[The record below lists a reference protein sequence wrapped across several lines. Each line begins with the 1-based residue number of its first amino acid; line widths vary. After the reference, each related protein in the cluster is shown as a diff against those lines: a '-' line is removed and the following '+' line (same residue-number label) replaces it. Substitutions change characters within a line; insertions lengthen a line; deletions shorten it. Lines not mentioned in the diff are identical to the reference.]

1 MINIALLILLIPLI
15 GTFIL
20 LYLQNSSKK
29 LTIITSNLSILLSFL
44 LSLYLLFIYI
54 SSNASAIS
62 QDVLTF
68 ADVKIYSLSFGLY
81 IDSLSLVMCAVVTSV
96 SFLVHYYSISYMKG
110 EKSFN
115 RFFVYTNF
123 FTFSML
129 LIVLSNNF
137 FQLFIGWELVGL
149 SSYLLIGFWIKKD
162 SAIKANYKAFLVNR
176 VGDIGLI
183 LGLCL
188 IFISYNTT
196 DYNEVF
202 QMKDTINSTAINIL
216 GYTFN
221 TLSFICLLLFIGA
234 MAKSAQVPLHF
245 WLPDS
250 MEGPTPISALIHAA
264 TMVTAGIYMVARLSP
279 LYVLAED
286 VSLFILYIGSVTAFF
301 LGLVALVQNDIK
313 RIIAYSTIS
322 QLGYMTA
329 ALGASL
335 YSLAI
340 FHLITHAF
348 FKALLFLCA
357 GSIIIKCHHEQD
369 IRKIGGL
376 RKFMPITYMAFLYA
390 SLSLIGFPL
399 TSGFYS
405 KETIIDA
412 VGYYG
417 HTIPYIML
425 LLSIFTTTLY
435 TAKIFSKVFFGE
447 CTLHIEDKK
456 ENVENKENDRE
467 MLMPLAV
474 LTIPSVFL
482 GIFIYDSLMLGT
494 LFGPS
499 LASQELVIFF
509 YNNYVINS
517 LNFFLHSFITINFLI
532 LLSGIV
538 FSYFYYYKKS
548 FEIKI
553 PLFIK
558 NILIEEYG
566 FNNFSSK
573 YIPKFQSFV
582 AKYLWKKID
591 ISTIDNGLINN
602 TSHFFDKIS
611 YKIRKIH
618 TGYIYHYS
626 LTIISALILL
636 LLIIRFR
643 Y

>member
-1 MINIALLILLIPLI
+1 MIYLALILLLAPLV
-15 GTFIL
+15 GTLLL
-20 LYLQNSSKK
+20 LYTQNNSKRLSLLISNSS
-29 LTIITSNLSILLSFL
+29 ILISFFV
-44 LSLYLLFIYI
+44 SMYLLFLYF
-54 SSNASAIS
+54 SSNYLPIS
-62 QDVLTF
+62 QDVLVF
-68 ADVKIYSLSFGLY
+68 ADTKLYSLSFGLY
-81 IDSLSLVMCAVVTSV
+81 IDSLSLVMSTVVTSV
-96 SFLVHYYSISYMKG
+96 SFLVHYYSISYMKD
-110 EKSFN
+110 ESSFN

-149 SSYLLIGFWIKKD
+149 SSYLLIGFWTSKE

-176 VGDIGLI
+176 VGDIGLL

-188 IFISYNTT
+188 VFVAYGTT
-196 DYNEVF
+196 NYTEVF
-202 QMKDTINSTAINIL
+202 NLKDTINNSELDIFVTS
-216 GYTFN
+216 FN
-221 TLSFICLLLFIGA
+221 LLSSICLLLFVGA

-286 VSLFILYIGSVTAFF
+286 VSIFILYVGSVTAFF

-376 RKFMPITYMAFLYA
+376 RKFMPITYLAFLYA

-405 KETIIDA
+405 KEVIIDA
-412 VGYYG
+412 IGYYN
-417 HTIPYIML
+417 HTIPYTML
-425 LLSIFTTTLY
+425 LAGIFITTLY
-435 TAKIFSKVFFGE
+435 TSKIFFKVFFGE
-447 CTLHIEDKK
+447 CTLHDRNE
-456 ENVENKENDRE
+456 KENDKE
-467 MLMPLAV
+467 MLVPLFI
-474 LTIPSVFL
+474 LTAPSVFL
-482 GIFIYDSLMLGT
+482 GLFIFDSLLSGT
-494 LFGPS
+494 LFGAS
-499 LASQELVIFF
+499 LMSNTVVLDF

-517 LNFFLHSFITINFLI
+517 LYFFLHSFMTINFFI
-532 LLSGIV
+532 LLIALI

-548 FEIKI
+548 FNISI
-553 PLFIK
+553 PNFLSTILK
-558 NILIEEYG
+558 NEYG
-566 FNNFSSK
+566 FNNLSTNF
-573 YIPKFQSFV
+573 IPKFQNSLT
-582 AKYLWKKID
+582 KYLWKNID
-591 ISTIDNGLINN
+591 ILTIDNGLINN
-602 TSHFFDKIS
+602 TSLMFDKIS
-611 YKIRKIH
+611 SKVRKFH

-626 LTIISALILL
+626 LTIISALILI
-636 LLIIRFR
+636 LLIIRIR

>member
-1 MINIALLILLIPLI
+1 MPV
-15 GTFIL
+15 
-20 LYLQNSSKK
+20 SK
-29 LTIITSNLSILLSFL
+29 
-44 LSLYLLFIYI
+44 
-54 SSNASAIS
+54 
-62 QDVLTF
+62 DVLVF
-68 ADVKIYSLSFGLY
+68 ADTKLYSLSFGLY
-81 IDSLSLVMCAVVTSV
+81 IDSLSLVMSTVVTSV

-110 EKSFN
+110 ESSFN
-115 RFFVYTNF
+115 RFFIYTNF

-149 SSYLLIGFWIKKD
+149 SSYLLIGFWVSKE

-176 VGDIGLI
+176 VGDIGLL

-188 IFISYNTT
+188 VFVAYGTT
-196 DYNEVF
+196 DYADVF
-202 QMKDTINSTAINIL
+202 NLKDTINNSELDIL
-216 GYTFN
+216 GTSFN
-221 TLSFICLLLFIGA
+221 LLSSICLLLFVGA

-279 LYVLAED
+279 LYVLAEN
-286 VSLFILYIGSVTAFF
+286 VSIFILYVGSVTAFF

-376 RKFMPITYMAFLYA
+376 RKFMPITYLAFLYA

-405 KETIIDA
+405 KEVIIDA
-412 VGYYG
+412 IGYYN

-425 LLSIFTTTLY
+425 LAGIFITTLY
-435 TAKIFSKVFFGE
+435 TSKIFFKVFFGE
-447 CTLHIEDKK
+447 CTLHDGE
-456 ENVENKENDRE
+456 EKENDKE
-467 MLMPLAV
+467 MLVPLFI
-474 LTIPSVFL
+474 LTAPSVFL
-482 GIFIYDSLMLGT
+482 GLFLFDSLLSGT
-494 LFGPS
+494 LFGVS
-499 LASQELVIFF
+499 LTSNTVVLDF

-517 LNFFLHSFITINFLI
+517 LYFFLHSFMTINFLI
-532 LLSGIV
+532 LLIALI
-538 FSYFYYYKKS
+538 FSYYYYYKKS
-548 FEIKI
+548 FNISI
-553 PLFIK
+553 PNFLITILK
-558 NILIEEYG
+558 NEYG
-566 FNNFSSK
+566 FNNLSAKF
-573 YIPKFQSFV
+573 IPKLQNLLTE
-582 AKYLWKKID
+582 YLWKNID

-602 TSHFFDKIS
+602 TSLMFDKIS
-611 YKIRKIH
+611 NKVRKFH

-626 LTIISALILL
+626 LTIISALILF
-636 LLIIRFR
+636 LLIIRIR

>member
-1 MINIALLILLIPLI
+1 MIYLAFLILLIPLL
-15 GTFIL
+15 GTLIL
-20 LYLQNSSKK
+20 LYLQSSSRK
-29 LTIITSNLSILLSFL
+29 LSIFVSNISIFLSFL
-44 LSLYLLFIYI
+44 ISIYLIYVYFSYSYEPISKNILFFASVETFSL
-54 SSNASAIS
+54 A
-62 QDVLTF
+62 
-68 ADVKIYSLSFGLY
+68 FGLY
-81 IDSLSLVMCAVVTSV
+81 IDSLSLIMSAVVTSV
-96 SFLVHYYSISYMKG
+96 SLLVHYYSISYMKD
-110 EKSFN
+110 ENSFN
-115 RFFVYTNF
+115 RFFIYTNF

-162 SAIKANYKAFLVNR
+162 SAVKANYKAFLVNR

-196 DYNEVF
+196 DYNQVF
-202 QMKDTINSTAINIL
+202 SLKDLIYDSETNIF
-216 GYTFN
+216 GFSFN
-221 TLSFICLLLFIGA
+221 TLSVICLLLFIGA

-279 LYVLAED
+279 LYEMTED
-286 VSLFILYIGSVTAFF
+286 VSLFILYIGSITAFF

-376 RKFMPITYMAFLYA
+376 KKFMPITYLAFLYA

-405 KETIIDA
+405 KESIIDGI
-412 VGYYG
+412 GYYG
-417 HTIPYIML
+417 HTIPYVML
-425 LLSIFTTTLY
+425 MISIFTTTLY
-435 TAKIFSKVFFGE
+435 TCKIFFKVFFGDS
-447 CTLHIEDKK
+447 TLHLSKDEAQ
-456 ENVENKENDRE
+456 KENDSE
-467 MLMPLAV
+467 ILAPLVILIA
-474 LTIPSVFL
+474 PSVFL
-482 GIFIYDSLMLGT
+482 GLFIFDYLMSGKLFDSSTISG
-494 LFGPS
+494 
-499 LASQELVIFF
+499 ELVFNF
-509 YNNYVINS
+509 YNDYVTNS
-517 LNFFLHSFITINFLI
+517 LEFFLHSFFTVNFLI
-532 LLSGIV
+532 LISAII
-538 FSYFYYYKKS
+538 FSYLYYYKKS
-548 FEIKI
+548 FDLKI
-553 PLFIK
+553 PEFIK
-558 NILIEEYG
+558 NILKDEYG
-566 FNNFSSK
+566 FNSLASNF
-573 YIPKFQSFV
+573 IPKMQSLV
-582 AKYLWKKID
+582 TTYLWKNID
-591 ISTIDNGLINN
+591 ISTIDNGIINN
-602 TSHFFDKIS
+602 TSDFFSKLS
-611 YKIRKIH
+611 YKIRKFH
-618 TGYIYHYS
+618 TGYIYHNS

-636 LLIIRFR
+636 LILIR
-643 Y
+643 YKY

>member
-1 MINIALLILLIPLI
+1 
-15 GTFIL
+15 
-20 LYLQNSSKK
+20 
-29 LTIITSNLSILLSFL
+29 
-44 LSLYLLFIYI
+44 
-54 SSNASAIS
+54 
-62 QDVLTF
+62 
-68 ADVKIYSLSFGLY
+68 
-81 IDSLSLVMCAVVTSV
+81 
-96 SFLVHYYSISYMKG
+96 
-110 EKSFN
+110 
-115 RFFVYTNF
+115 
-123 FTFSML
+123 ML

-149 SSYLLIGFWIKKD
+149 SSYLLIGFWTSKE

-176 VGDIGLI
+176 VGDIGLL

-188 IFISYNTT
+188 IFVAYGTT
-196 DYNEVF
+196 NYIEVF
-202 QMKDTINSTAINIL
+202 NLKDTMNNSELDIFGTS
-216 GYTFN
+216 FN
-221 TLSFICLLLFIGA
+221 LLSSICLLLFVGA

-279 LYVLAED
+279 LYVLTED
-286 VSLFILYIGSVTAFF
+286 VSIFILYVGSVTAFF

-376 RKFMPITYMAFLYA
+376 RKFMPITYLAFLYA

-405 KETIIDA
+405 KEVIIDA
-412 VGYYG
+412 IGYYD

-425 LLSIFTTTLY
+425 LAGIFITTLY
-435 TAKIFSKVFFGE
+435 TSKIFFKVFFGE
-447 CTLHIEDKK
+447 STLHDRNE
-456 ENVENKENDRE
+456 KENDKE
-467 MLMPLAV
+467 MLAPLFI
-474 LTIPSVFL
+474 LTAPSVFL
-482 GIFIYDSLMLGT
+482 GLFIFDSLLSGT
-494 LFGPS
+494 LLGDS
-499 LASQELVIFF
+499 LTFNTVVLDF

-517 LNFFLHSFITINFLI
+517 LYFFLHSFMTINFFI
-532 LLSGIV
+532 LLIALI
-538 FSYFYYYKKS
+538 FSYYYYYKKS
-548 FEIKI
+548 FNISI
-553 PLFIK
+553 PNFLSAILK
-558 NILIEEYG
+558 NEYG
-566 FNNFSSK
+566 FNNLSAKF
-573 YIPKFQSFV
+573 IPKFQNLLT
-582 AKYLWKKID
+582 KYLWKNID
-591 ISTIDNGLINN
+591 ILTIDNGLINN
-602 TSHFFDKIS
+602 TSLMFDKIS
-611 YKIRKIH
+611 NKVRKFH

-626 LTIISALILL
+626 LTIISALILI
-636 LLIIRFR
+636 LLIIRIR

>member
-1 MINIALLILLIPLI
+1 MIYLALILLLAPLV
-15 GTFIL
+15 GTLLL
-20 LYLQNSSKK
+20 LYTQNNSKRLSIFISNSS
-29 LTIITSNLSILLSFL
+29 ILISFFV
-44 LSLYLLFIYI
+44 SMYLLFLYF
-54 SSNASAIS
+54 SRNYLPIS
-62 QDVLTF
+62 QDVLVF
-68 ADVKIYSLSFGLY
+68 ADTKLYSLSFGLY
-81 IDSLSLVMCAVVTSV
+81 IDSLSLVMSTVVTSV
-96 SFLVHYYSISYMKG
+96 SFLVHYYSISYMKD
-110 EKSFN
+110 ESSFN

-149 SSYLLIGFWIKKD
+149 SSYLLIGFWTSKE

-176 VGDIGLI
+176 VGDIGLL

-188 IFISYNTT
+188 VFVAYGTT
-196 DYNEVF
+196 NYTEVF
-202 QMKDTINSTAINIL
+202 NLKDTINNSELDIFGTS
-216 GYTFN
+216 FN
-221 TLSFICLLLFIGA
+221 LLSSICLLLFVGA

-264 TMVTAGIYMVARLSP
+264 TIVTAGIYMVARLSP

-286 VSLFILYIGSVTAFF
+286 VSIFILYVGSVTAFF

-376 RKFMPITYMAFLYA
+376 RKFMPITYLAFLYA

-405 KETIIDA
+405 KEVIIDA
-412 VGYYG
+412 IGYYN
-417 HTIPYIML
+417 HTIPYTML
-425 LLSIFTTTLY
+425 LAGIFITTLY
-435 TAKIFSKVFFGE
+435 TSKIFFKVFFGE
-447 CTLHIEDKK
+447 CTLHDRNE
-456 ENVENKENDRE
+456 KENDKE
-467 MLMPLAV
+467 MLVPLFI
-474 LTIPSVFL
+474 LTAPSVFL
-482 GIFIYDSLMLGT
+482 GLFIFDSLLSGT
-494 LFGPS
+494 LFGAS
-499 LASQELVIFF
+499 LMSNTVVLDF

-517 LNFFLHSFITINFLI
+517 LYFFLHSFMTINFFI
-532 LLSGIV
+532 LLIALI
-538 FSYFYYYKKS
+538 FSYYYYYKKS
-548 FEIKI
+548 FNISI
-553 PLFIK
+553 PNFLSTILK
-558 NILIEEYG
+558 NEYG
-566 FNNFSSK
+566 FNNLSTNF
-573 YIPKFQSFV
+573 IPKFQNSLT
-582 AKYLWKKID
+582 KYLWKNID
-591 ISTIDNGLINN
+591 ILTIDNGLINN
-602 TSHFFDKIS
+602 TSLMFDKIS
-611 YKIRKIH
+611 NKVRKFH

-626 LTIISALILL
+626 LTIISALILI
-636 LLIIRFR
+636 LLIIRIR

>member
-1 MINIALLILLIPLI
+1 MIYLALILLLAPLV
-15 GTFIL
+15 GTLLL
-20 LYLQNSSKK
+20 LYTQNNSKR
-29 LTIITSNLSILLSFL
+29 LSILISNSSILISFFV
-44 LSLYLLFIYI
+44 SIYLLFLY
-54 SSNASAIS
+54 SSRNYLPLS
-62 QDVLTF
+62 QDVLVF
-68 ADVKIYSLSFGLY
+68 ADTKLYSLSFGLY
-81 IDSLSLVMCAVVTSV
+81 IDSLSLVMSTVVTSV
-96 SFLVHYYSISYMKG
+96 SFLVHYYSISYMKD
-110 EKSFN
+110 ESSFN

-149 SSYLLIGFWIKKD
+149 SSYLLIGFWTSKE

-176 VGDIGLI
+176 VGDVGL
-183 LGLCL
+183 LHGLCL
-188 IFISYNTT
+188 VFVAYGTT
-196 DYNEVF
+196 NYIEVF
-202 QMKDTINSTAINIL
+202 NLKDTINNSELDIFGTS
-216 GYTFN
+216 FN
-221 TLSFICLLLFIGA
+221 LLSSICLLLFVGA

-286 VSLFILYIGSVTAFF
+286 VSIFILYVGSVTAFF

-376 RKFMPITYMAFLYA
+376 RKFMPITYLAFLYA

-405 KETIIDA
+405 KEVIIDA
-412 VGYYG
+412 IGYYN
-417 HTIPYIML
+417 HTIPYTML
-425 LLSIFTTTLY
+425 LAGIFITTLY
-435 TAKIFSKVFFGE
+435 TSKIFFKVFFGE
-447 CTLHIEDKK
+447 CTLHDRNE
-456 ENVENKENDRE
+456 KENDKE
-467 MLMPLAV
+467 MLVPLFI
-474 LTIPSVFL
+474 LTAPSVFL
-482 GIFIYDSLMLGT
+482 GLFIFDSLLSGT
-494 LFGPS
+494 LFGAS
-499 LASQELVIFF
+499 LMSNTVVLDF

-517 LNFFLHSFITINFLI
+517 LYFFLHSFMTINFFI
-532 LLSGIV
+532 LLIALI
-538 FSYFYYYKKS
+538 FSYYYYYKKS
-548 FEIKI
+548 FNISI
-553 PLFIK
+553 PNFLSTILK
-558 NILIEEYG
+558 NEYG
-566 FNNFSSK
+566 FNNLSTNF
-573 YIPKFQSFV
+573 IPKFQNSLT
-582 AKYLWKKID
+582 KYLWKNID
-591 ISTIDNGLINN
+591 ILTIDNGLINN
-602 TSHFFDKIS
+602 TSLMFDKIS
-611 YKIRKIH
+611 SKVRKFH

-626 LTIISALILL
+626 LTIISALILI
-636 LLIIRFR
+636 LLIIRIR

>member
-29 LTIITSNLSILLSFL
+29 LTIITSNLSILLSLL

-81 IDSLSLVMCAVVTSV
+81 IDSLSLVMCSVVTSV
-96 SFLVHYYSISYMKG
+96 SFLVHYYSISYMKD

-129 LIVLSNNF
+129 LIILSNNF

-202 QMKDTINSTAINIL
+202 QMKDTINSTTINIF

-279 LYVLAED
+279 LYVIAED

-301 LGLVALVQNDIK
+301 LGIVALVQNDIK

-417 HTIPYIML
+417 HTIPYVML

-447 CTLHIEDKK
+447 CTLHK
-456 ENVENKENDRE
+456 EGEKDNKENDRE
-467 MLMPLAV
+467 MLMPLVV
-474 LTIPSVFL
+474 LTAPSVFL
-482 GIFIYDSLMLGT
+482 GIFIYDSLMLGN
-494 LFGPS
+494 LFESS
-499 LASQELVIFF
+499 LASQELVISF

-517 LNFFLHSFITINFLI
+517 LNFFLHSFMTINFLI
-532 LLSGIV
+532 LLSGII
-538 FSYFYYYKKS
+538 FSYFYFYKKS

-573 YIPKFQSFV
+573 YIPEFQNFL

-591 ISTIDNGLINN
+591 ISTIDNGFINN
-602 TSHFFDKIS
+602 TSNFINKVSHKV
-611 YKIRKIH
+611 RKTH

-626 LTIISALILL
+626 LTIITALILL

>member
-29 LTIITSNLSILLSFL
+29 LTIITSNLSILLSLL

-81 IDSLSLVMCAVVTSV
+81 IDSLSLVMCTVVTSV
-96 SFLVHYYSISYMKG
+96 SFLVHYYSISYMKD

-202 QMKDTINSTAINIL
+202 QMKDTINSTAINIF

-279 LYVLAED
+279 LYVIAED
-286 VSLFILYIGSVTAFF
+286 VSLFILYIGSATAFF
-301 LGLVALVQNDIK
+301 LGIVALVQNDIK

-417 HTIPYIML
+417 HTIPYVML

-435 TAKIFSKVFFGE
+435 TAKIFSRVFFGE
-447 CTLHIEDKK
+447 CTLHE
-456 ENVENKENDRE
+456 EGETENKENDRE
-467 MLMPLAV
+467 MLMPLVV
-474 LTIPSVFL
+474 LTAPSVFL

-494 LFGPS
+494 LFGSS
-499 LASQELVIFF
+499 LASQELVISF

-517 LNFFLHSFITINFLI
+517 LNFFLHSFMTINFLI
-532 LLSGIV
+532 LLSGII

-573 YIPKFQSFV
+573 YIPEFQNFL

-591 ISTIDNGLINN
+591 ISTIDNGFINN
-602 TSHFFDKIS
+602 TSNFIDKIS
-611 YKIRKIH
+611 HKVRKTH

-626 LTIISALILL
+626 LTIITALILL
-636 LLIIRFR
+636 LIIIRFR

>member
-1 MINIALLILLIPLI
+1 M
-15 GTFIL
+15 
-20 LYLQNSSKK
+20 S
-29 LTIITSNLSILLSFL
+29 
-44 LSLYLLFIYI
+44 
-54 SSNASAIS
+54 
-62 QDVLTF
+62 
-68 ADVKIYSLSFGLY
+68 
-81 IDSLSLVMCAVVTSV
+81 AVVTSV
-96 SFLVHYYSISYMKG
+96 SLLVHYYSISYMKD
-110 EKSFN
+110 EPSFN

-162 SAIKANYKAFLVNR
+162 SAVKANYKAFLVNR
-176 VGDIGLI
+176 LGDIGLI

-196 DYNEVF
+196 DYDQVFNLKNIIYSNE
-202 QMKDTINSTAINIL
+202 TNIF
-216 GYTFN
+216 GSSFN
-221 TLSFICLLLFIGA
+221 TLSIICFLLFIGA

-279 LYVLAED
+279 LYEMTED
-286 VSLFILYIGSVTAFF
+286 VSLFILYIGSITAFF
-301 LGLVALVQNDIK
+301 LGLVALIQNDIK

-376 RKFMPITYMAFLYA
+376 KKFMPITYLAFLYGG
-390 SLSLIGFPL
+390 LSLIGFPL

-405 KETIIDA
+405 KESIIDGI
-412 VGYYG
+412 GYYG
-417 HTIPYIML
+417 HTIPYVML

-435 TAKIFSKVFFGE
+435 TCKIFFKVFFGE
-447 CTLHIEDKK
+447 STLHITNNEAQ
-456 ENVENKENDRE
+456 KENDSE
-467 MLMPLAV
+467 MLTPLVILIAP
-474 LTIPSVFL
+474 TVFL
-482 GIFIYDSLMLGT
+482 GLFIFDPLMSGK
-494 LFGPS
+494 LFQSSTISG
-499 LASQELVIFF
+499 ELVSTF
-509 YNNYVINS
+509 YNEYIINS
-517 LNFFLHSFITINFLI
+517 LKFFLHSFFTINFLI
-532 LLSGIV
+532 LLSAII
-538 FSYFYYYKKS
+538 FSYLYYYKKS
-548 FEIKI
+548 FKVKI
-553 PLFIK
+553 PEPIK
-558 NILIEEYG
+558 NILKDEYG
-566 FNNFSSK
+566 FNSLASI
-573 YIPKFQSFV
+573 YIPKIQNIFTH
-582 AKYLWKKID
+582 YLWKSID

-602 TSHFFDKIS
+602 TSNFFNKIS
-611 YKIRKIH
+611 YKIRKFH
-618 TGYIYHYS
+618 TGYIYHNS
-626 LTIISALILL
+626 LTIISALII
-636 LLIIRFR
+636 LLILIR
-643 Y
+643 YKY

>member
-1 MINIALLILLIPLI
+1 MINLALLLLIIPLI
-15 GTFIL
+15 GTLIL
-20 LYLQNSSKK
+20 LYLQNSSRK
-29 LTIITSNLSILLSFL
+29 LTIIVSNLSILLSFL
-44 LSLYLLFIYI
+44 LSLYLLFLYT
-54 SSNASAIS
+54 SSNATALSE
-62 QDVLTF
+62 DVLIF
-68 ADVKIYSLSFGLY
+68 ADVKVYSLAFGLY
-81 IDSLSLVMCAVVTSV
+81 VDSLSLVMCTVVTSV
-96 SFLVHYYSISYMKG
+96 SFLVHYYSISYMKD
-110 EKSFN
+110 ENSFN
-115 RFFVYTNF
+115 RFFIYTNF

-149 SSYLLIGFWIKKD
+149 SSYLLIGFWTRKD

-196 DYNEVF
+196 NYNEVF
-202 QMKDTINSTAINIL
+202 QLKDTINNTNINIF
-216 GYTFN
+216 GFTFN
-221 TLSFICLLLFIGA
+221 ALSIICLLLFIGA

-279 LYVLAED
+279 LYVLVED
-286 VSLFILYIGSVTAFF
+286 VSLFILYVGSITAFF

-417 HTIPYIML
+417 HTIPYILL
-425 LLSIFTTTLY
+425 LLSIFITTLY

-447 CTLHIEDKK
+447 STLHADNIA
-456 ENVENKENDRE
+456 ENNENDKE
-467 MLMPLAV
+467 MLIPLVV
-474 LTIPSVFL
+474 LTAPSVFL

-494 LFGPS
+494 LFGSS
-499 LASQELVIFF
+499 LAGKELVLSF
-509 YNNYVINS
+509 YNDYVISS
-517 LNFFLHSFITINFLI
+517 LYFFLHSFFTINFWI
-532 LLSGIV
+532 LLIGII
-538 FSYFYYYKKS
+538 FGYFYYYKKS
-548 FEIKI
+548 FQIKLPTYI
-553 PLFIK
+553 RDVLVG
-558 NILIEEYG
+558 EYG
-566 FNNFSSK
+566 FNMFSSK
-573 YIPKFQSFV
+573 YIPVFQDFL
-582 AKYLWKKID
+582 AKYLWKRVD
-591 ISTIDNGLINN
+591 ISTIDNGFINN
-602 TSHFFDKIS
+602 TSYLLDKIS
-611 YKIRKIH
+611 HKVRKAH
-618 TGYIYHYS
+618 TGFIYHYS

-636 LLIIRFR
+636 LLIIRYR

>member
-1 MINIALLILLIPLI
+1 LIYLALILLLAPLV
-15 GTFIL
+15 GTLLL
-20 LYLQNSSKK
+20 LYTQNNSKR
-29 LTIITSNLSILLSFL
+29 LSILISNSSILISFFV
-44 LSLYLLFIYI
+44 SMYLLFLYF
-54 SSNASAIS
+54 SRNYLPIS
-62 QDVLTF
+62 QDVLVF
-68 ADVKIYSLSFGLY
+68 ADTKLYSLSFGLY
-81 IDSLSLVMCAVVTSV
+81 IDSLSLVMSTVVTSV
-96 SFLVHYYSISYMKG
+96 SFLVHYYSISYMKD
-110 EKSFN
+110 ESSFN

-149 SSYLLIGFWIKKD
+149 SSYLLIGFWTSKE

-176 VGDIGLI
+176 VGDIGLL

-188 IFISYNTT
+188 VFVAYGTT
-196 DYNEVF
+196 NYTEVF
-202 QMKDTINSTAINIL
+202 NLKDTINNSELDIFGTS
-216 GYTFN
+216 FN
-221 TLSFICLLLFIGA
+221 LLSSICLLLFVGA

-286 VSLFILYIGSVTAFF
+286 VSIFILYVGSVTAFF

-376 RKFMPITYMAFLYA
+376 RKFMPITYLAFLYA

-405 KETIIDA
+405 KEVIIDA
-412 VGYYG
+412 IGYYN
-417 HTIPYIML
+417 HTIPYTML
-425 LLSIFTTTLY
+425 LAGIFITTLY
-435 TAKIFSKVFFGE
+435 TSKIFFKVFFGE
-447 CTLHIEDKK
+447 CTLHDRNE
-456 ENVENKENDRE
+456 KENDKE
-467 MLMPLAV
+467 MLVPLFI
-474 LTIPSVFL
+474 LTAPSVFL
-482 GIFIYDSLMLGT
+482 GLFIFDSLLSGT
-494 LFGPS
+494 LFGAS
-499 LASQELVIFF
+499 LMSNTVVLDF

-517 LNFFLHSFITINFLI
+517 LYFFLHSFMTINFFI
-532 LLSGIV
+532 LLIALI
-538 FSYFYYYKKS
+538 FSYYYYYKKS
-548 FEIKI
+548 FNISI
-553 PLFIK
+553 PNFLSTILK
-558 NILIEEYG
+558 NEYG
-566 FNNFSSK
+566 FNNLSTNF
-573 YIPKFQSFV
+573 IPKFQNSLT
-582 AKYLWKKID
+582 KYLWKNID
-591 ISTIDNGLINN
+591 ILTIDNGLINN
-602 TSHFFDKIS
+602 TSLMFDKIS
-611 YKIRKIH
+611 SKVRKFH

-626 LTIISALILL
+626 LTIISALILI
-636 LLIIRFR
+636 LLIIRIR

>member
-1 MINIALLILLIPLI
+1 MIYLALILLLAPLV
-15 GTFIL
+15 GTLLL
-20 LYLQNSSKK
+20 LYTQDNSKRLSIFISNSSI
-29 LTIITSNLSILLSFL
+29 LISFFVSI
-44 LSLYLLFIYI
+44 YLLFLYF
-54 SSNASAIS
+54 SRNYLPIS
-62 QDVLTF
+62 QDVLVF
-68 ADVKIYSLSFGLY
+68 ADTKLYSLSFGLY
-81 IDSLSLVMCAVVTSV
+81 IDSLSLVMSTVVTSV
-96 SFLVHYYSISYMKG
+96 SFLVHYYSISYMKD
-110 EKSFN
+110 ESSFN

-149 SSYLLIGFWIKKD
+149 SSYLLIGFWTSKE

-176 VGDIGLI
+176 VGDIGLL

-188 IFISYNTT
+188 VFVAYGTT
-196 DYNEVF
+196 NYTEVF
-202 QMKDTINSTAINIL
+202 NLKDTINNSELDIFGTS
-216 GYTFN
+216 FN
-221 TLSFICLLLFIGA
+221 LLSSICLLLFVGA

-286 VSLFILYIGSVTAFF
+286 VSIFILYVGSVTAFF

-376 RKFMPITYMAFLYA
+376 RKFMPITYLAFLYA

-405 KETIIDA
+405 KEVIIDA
-412 VGYYG
+412 IGYYN
-417 HTIPYIML
+417 HTIPYTML
-425 LLSIFTTTLY
+425 LAGIFITTLY
-435 TAKIFSKVFFGE
+435 TSKIFFKVFFGE
-447 CTLHIEDKK
+447 CTLHDRNE
-456 ENVENKENDRE
+456 KENDKE
-467 MLMPLAV
+467 MLVPLFI
-474 LTIPSVFL
+474 LTAPSVFL
-482 GIFIYDSLMLGT
+482 GLFIFDSLLSGT
-494 LFGPS
+494 LFGAS
-499 LASQELVIFF
+499 LMSNTVVLDF

-517 LNFFLHSFITINFLI
+517 LYFFLHSFMTINFFI
-532 LLSGIV
+532 LLIALI
-538 FSYFYYYKKS
+538 FSYYYYYKKS
-548 FEIKI
+548 FNISI
-553 PLFIK
+553 PNFLSTILK
-558 NILIEEYG
+558 NEYG
-566 FNNFSSK
+566 FNNLSTNF
-573 YIPKFQSFV
+573 IPKFQNSLT
-582 AKYLWKKID
+582 KYLWKNID
-591 ISTIDNGLINN
+591 ILTIDNGLINN
-602 TSHFFDKIS
+602 TSLMFDKIS
-611 YKIRKIH
+611 SKVRKFH

-626 LTIISALILL
+626 LTIISALILI
-636 LLIIRFR
+636 LLIIRIR

>member
-1 MINIALLILLIPLI
+1 
-15 GTFIL
+15 
-20 LYLQNSSKK
+20 
-29 LTIITSNLSILLSFL
+29 
-44 LSLYLLFIYI
+44 
-54 SSNASAIS
+54 
-62 QDVLTF
+62 
-68 ADVKIYSLSFGLY
+68 
-81 IDSLSLVMCAVVTSV
+81 
-96 SFLVHYYSISYMKG
+96 
-110 EKSFN
+110 
-115 RFFVYTNF
+115 
-123 FTFSML
+123 
-129 LIVLSNNF
+129 
-137 FQLFIGWELVGL
+137 
-149 SSYLLIGFWIKKD
+149 
-162 SAIKANYKAFLVNR
+162 
-176 VGDIGLI
+176 
-183 LGLCL
+183 
-188 IFISYNTT
+188 
-196 DYNEVF
+196 
-202 QMKDTINSTAINIL
+202 
-216 GYTFN
+216 
-221 TLSFICLLLFIGA
+221 
-234 MAKSAQVPLHF
+234 
-245 WLPDS
+245 

-279 LYVLAED
+279 LYILAED

-335 YSLAI
+335 YSLAV

-447 CTLHIEDKK
+447 PTLHREGEK
-456 ENVENKENDRE
+456 ENTENKENDRE
-467 MLMPLAV
+467 MLMPLVV

-482 GIFIYDSLMLGT
+482 GIFIYDPLMSGT
-494 LFGPS
+494 LFGSS
-499 LASQELVIFF
+499 LASQELVISF

-532 LLSGIV
+532 LLSGII

-548 FEIKI
+548 FEIKT

-573 YIPKFQSFV
+573 YIPEFQSFL

-602 TSHFFDKIS
+602 TSNFIDKIS
-611 YKIRKIH
+611 RKVRKIH

-626 LTIISALILL
+626 LTIITALILL

>member
-1 MINIALLILLIPLI
+1 MIYLALILLLAPLV
-15 GTFIL
+15 GTLLL
-20 LYLQNSSKK
+20 LYTQNNSKRLSIFISNSS
-29 LTIITSNLSILLSFL
+29 ILISFFV
-44 LSLYLLFIYI
+44 SMYLLFLYF
-54 SSNASAIS
+54 SRNYLPIS
-62 QDVLTF
+62 QDVLVF
-68 ADVKIYSLSFGLY
+68 ADTKLYSLSFGLY
-81 IDSLSLVMCAVVTSV
+81 IDSLSLVMSTVVTSV
-96 SFLVHYYSISYMKG
+96 SFLVHYYSISYMKD
-110 EKSFN
+110 ESSFN

-149 SSYLLIGFWIKKD
+149 SSYLLIGFWTSKE

-176 VGDIGLI
+176 VGDVGLL

-188 IFISYNTT
+188 VFVAYGTT
-196 DYNEVF
+196 NYTEVF
-202 QMKDTINSTAINIL
+202 NLKDTINNSELDIFGTS
-216 GYTFN
+216 FN
-221 TLSFICLLLFIGA
+221 LLSSICLLLFVGA

-286 VSLFILYIGSVTAFF
+286 VSIFILYVGSVTAFF

-376 RKFMPITYMAFLYA
+376 RKFMPITYLAFLYA

-405 KETIIDA
+405 KEVIIDA
-412 VGYYG
+412 IGYYN
-417 HTIPYIML
+417 HTIPYTML
-425 LLSIFTTTLY
+425 LAGIFITTLY
-435 TAKIFSKVFFGE
+435 TSKIFFKVFFGE
-447 CTLHIEDKK
+447 CTLHDRNE
-456 ENVENKENDRE
+456 KENDKE
-467 MLMPLAV
+467 MLVPLFI
-474 LTIPSVFL
+474 LTAPSVFL
-482 GIFIYDSLMLGT
+482 GLFIFDSLLSGT
-494 LFGPS
+494 LFGAS
-499 LASQELVIFF
+499 LMSNTVVLDF
-509 YNNYVINS
+509 YNNYVVNS
-517 LNFFLHSFITINFLI
+517 LYFFLHSFMTINFFI
-532 LLSGIV
+532 LLIALI
-538 FSYFYYYKKS
+538 FSYYYYYKKS
-548 FEIKI
+548 FNISI
-553 PLFIK
+553 PNFLSTILK
-558 NILIEEYG
+558 NEYG
-566 FNNFSSK
+566 FNNLSTNF
-573 YIPKFQSFV
+573 IPKFQNSLT
-582 AKYLWKKID
+582 KYLWKNID
-591 ISTIDNGLINN
+591 ILTIDNGLINN
-602 TSHFFDKIS
+602 TSLMFDKIS
-611 YKIRKIH
+611 SKVRKFH

-626 LTIISALILL
+626 LTIISALILI
-636 LLIIRFR
+636 LLIIRIR

>member
-1 MINIALLILLIPLI
+1 MIDLALLILMFPAI
-15 GTFIL
+15 GTLIL
-20 LYLQNSSKK
+20 LYLQNSSRK
-29 LTIITSNLSILLSFL
+29 LSIITSNLSILSSFL
-44 LSLYLLFIYI
+44 LSMYLLFTYI
-54 SSNASAIS
+54 SSGAVAVS

-68 ADVKIYSLSFGLY
+68 VDVKIYTLSFGLY
-81 IDSLSLVMCAVVTSV
+81 IDSLSLVMCTVVTSV
-96 SFLVHYYSISYMKG
+96 SFLVHYYSISYMKDD
-110 EKSFN
+110 ESFN
-115 RFFVYTNF
+115 RFFIYTNF

-149 SSYLLIGFWIKKD
+149 SSYLLIGFWTRKD

-202 QMKDTINSTAINIL
+202 QLRDNINNTTINIF
-216 GYTFN
+216 GYAFN

-286 VSLFILYIGSVTAFF
+286 VSLFILYIGAGTAFF

-329 ALGASL
+329 ALGASM

-376 RKFMPITYMAFLYA
+376 RKFMPVTYMAFLYA

-435 TAKIFSKVFFGE
+435 TAKIFTKVFFGE
-447 CTLHIEDKK
+447 STLHSEHNNEKT
-456 ENVENKENDRE
+456 EGKENDRE
-467 MLMPLAV
+467 ILIPLII
-474 LTIPSVFL
+474 LTAPSVFL

-494 LFGPS
+494 LFGTS
-499 LASQELVIFF
+499 LASHELVISF

-517 LNFFLHSFITINFLI
+517 LNFFLHSFVTINFLI
-532 LLSGIV
+532 LISGLI
-538 FSYFYYYKKS
+538 FGYLYYYKKS
-548 FEIKI
+548 FQIKI

-558 NILIEEYG
+558 NILIDEYG
-566 FNNFSSK
+566 FNKLSSQF
-573 YIPKFQSFV
+573 IPKFQKFFTE
-582 AKYLWKKID
+582 YLWKKID
-591 ISTIDNGLINN
+591 IFTIDDGFINN
-602 TSHFFDKIS
+602 TSNLLGKIS
-611 YKIRKIH
+611 HKARKIH

-626 LTIISALILL
+626 LTIITALIVL